1 MRKKLNRLL
10 KVIIAVIYFFF
21 TRLYSGVRILMGMK
35 IFQTLIVLT
44 YHSVPRRQKDKFK
57 RQMNLLVSMG
67 QPVKLGTPLSASGK
81 NNYIAVTFDDAYRS
95 VLENALP
102 ILISKKIPATIFVP
116 TGALGQKP
124 TWIKDI
130 QHPFANETV
139 MTSEEIQ
146 KLPDEFIT
154 IGSHTVTHKR
164 LSNIDL
170 SIFRQE
176 LTESKKSL
184 EAILKREVNL
194 ISVPYGSFDISAT
207 NLFKEAGYR
216 HVFLNIPGRSHS
228 NFESF
233 IIGRI
238 SVEPDDT
245 SLEFRLK
252 VLGAYQWLPWAIR
265 LKRILWQKNN
275 KVT

>member
-1 MRKKLNRLL
+1 MKKKLNSHL
-10 KVIIAVIYFFF
+10 KLIIAVIYFIL
-21 TRLYSGVRILMGMK
+21 TRLYLGVRTLMRMK
-35 IFQTLIVLT
+35 ISPTLVVLT
-44 YHSVPRRQKDKFK
+44 YHSVPRQQKDKFK
-57 RQMNLLVSMG
+57 RQMDLLVSMG
-67 QPVKLGTPLSASGK
+67 QPVKLGTALSASGK

-95 VLENALP
+95 VLQNALP

-124 TWIKDI
+124 TWIEDT

-146 KLPDEFIT
+146 KLPDEFIA

-164 LSNIDL
+164 LSNIDVPT
-170 SIFRQE
+170 FRKE

-194 ISVPYGSFDISAT
+194 ISVPYGSFDTHAT

-216 HVFLNIPGRSHS
+216 HVFLNIPGNSITDFR
-228 NFESF
+228 SF

-252 VLGAYQWLPWAIR
+252 VLGAYQWLPWAIH

-275 KVT
+275 QVT